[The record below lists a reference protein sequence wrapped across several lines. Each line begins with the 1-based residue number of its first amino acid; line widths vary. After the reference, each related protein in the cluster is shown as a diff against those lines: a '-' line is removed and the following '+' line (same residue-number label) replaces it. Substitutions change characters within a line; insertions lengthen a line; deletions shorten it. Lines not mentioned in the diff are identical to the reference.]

1 MIRLEF
7 PAMDPT
13 DIDSVHELRPLIPD
27 AWLTQ
32 PDHWGCSCGSAM
44 WVDLT
49 TAVCVDSGQHL
60 GRFNSPR
67 YDIAYTVDY
76 SDSPNDEHPHGLE
89 FRFVKSGGRSGGSVG
104 SLVTRWFATEEDRRL
119 FVAGDSLTDIRRR
132 TSALGPY
139 A

>member
-1 MIRLEF
+1 MET
-7 PAMDPT
+7 T
-13 DIDSVHELRPLIPD
+13 DIGTTAHGLRPLIPD

-32 PDHWGCSCGSAM
+32 PGHWGCSCGSAM

-49 TAVCVDSGQHL
+49 TAFCVDSGHHL

-67 YDIAYTVDY
+67 YEVAYTVDY
-76 SDSPNDEHPHGLE
+76 SDSPNANHPYGLE

-104 SLVTRWFATEEDRRL
+104 RLVTRWFGTEEDRRR
-119 FVAGDSLTDIRRR
+119 FEAGDSLIDVRRR